1 MEASTEIMILEE
13 LRAVRTEVHDVKAEL
28 QDFRKENEKRWEEN
42 DKRWEQNEKR
52 WEENDRRWEQ
62 NEKELKE
69 MNKRLDNTNDR
80 VTALEK
86 GRIDDRRDIL
96 VVLDTMQK
104 SISKQFVEM
113 KEYMDEKFEKIF
125 ALQRVNDN
133 EHDQFKDL
141 LRKYNKRFEFQ
152 NVRISNLEEW
162 KQDFDM
168 GEYTVV

>member
-1 MEASTEIMILEE
+1 METSVETMILEE

-28 QDFRKENEKRWEEN
+28 
-42 DKRWEQNEKR
+42 
-52 WEENDRRWEQ
+52 
-62 NEKELKE
+62 KE

-80 VTALEK
+80 VVALEK
-86 GRIDDRRDIL
+86 GRIEDRRDIL

-104 SISKQFVEM
+104 SISNQFAEM
-113 KEYMDEKFEKIF
+113 KEYVDEKFEKIF

-133 EHDQFKDL
+133 EHDQFKEL

-168 GEYTVV
+168 GEYTAV

>member
-1 MEASTEIMILEE
+1 MKDTMETSVETKILEE

-28 QDFRKENEKRWEEN
+28 
-42 DKRWEQNEKR
+42 
-52 WEENDRRWEQ
+52 
-62 NEKELKE
+62 KE
-69 MNKRLDNTNDR
+69 MNKRLDNINDR
-80 VTALEK
+80 VVALEK

-104 SISKQFVEM
+104 SISNQFAEM
-113 KEYMDEKFEKIF
+113 KEYVDEKFEKIF

-133 EHDQFKDL
+133 EHDQFKEL

-168 GEYTVV
+168 GEYTAV